1 MTPRQLRLSRIE
13 TARRRHAWAKDQC
26 EKGDPTP
33 ALVKYLEES
42 FNELAVLMA
51 TDPRMD
57 EDTGIVPKA

>member
-1 MTPRQLRLSRIE
+1 M
-13 TARRRHAWAKDQC
+13 RHAWAKDQC
-26 EKGDPTP
+26 EKGGPTP